1 LFLAC
6 EQNAYT
12 AYNPFEPD
20 VIKVTNTATIDI
32 NVSPQAE
39 FNNINT
45 TPIFNTDSNVFTSIT
60 TNGVFCVAGTYLV
73 DVVLYHESTAQRSN
87 QALEVTVNSVST
99 GIRGA
104 NGYIRSISTN
114 HREATT
120 TVADVV
126 QLTTTSK
133 IGFDTLRLT
142 EGSTGAVAAPAG
154 QSSMRIVRVDDR

>member
-45 TPIFNTDSNVFTSIT
+45 TPIFNTDSNVFTSI
-60 TNGVFCVAGTYLV
+60 GFF
-73 DVVLYHESTAQRSN
+73 VLQV
-87 QALEVTVNSVST
+87 L
-99 GIRGA
+99 IW
-104 NGYIRSISTN
+104 
-114 HREATT
+114 
-120 TVADVV
+120 
-126 QLTTTSK
+126 L
-133 IGFDTLRLT
+133 
-142 EGSTGAVAAPAG
+142 
-154 QSSMRIVRVDDR
+154 M